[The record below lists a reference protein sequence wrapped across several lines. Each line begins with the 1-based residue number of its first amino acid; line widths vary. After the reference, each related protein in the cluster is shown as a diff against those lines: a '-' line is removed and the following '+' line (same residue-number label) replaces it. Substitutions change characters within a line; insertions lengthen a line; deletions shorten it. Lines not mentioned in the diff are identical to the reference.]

1 MAGAASFMR
10 RRSFELTIASV
21 EASAFAYERFGD
33 IPLPGSRAAWIAG
46 AAAEPLRGD
55 QPGSAR
61 VRPAL
66 LAATRTAESAMELSL
81 KEWAG
86 ERPSPWP
93 YQGMVSPS

>member
-1 MAGAASFMR
+1 MPRAGD
-10 RRSFELTIASV
+10 
-21 EASAFAYERFGD
+21 AYGD

-46 AAAEPLRGD
+46 AAAETLRGA
-55 QPGSAR
+55 QPCLCNLSGSAR